1 MISALS
7 ACLCETR
14 PRSLHLFLRTFDTM
28 AAPSDCVTEVV
39 LANPVS
45 VVNLHQRLHQHLP
58 SSPYRHGAIYSSI
71 VEARKA
77 SHLKGCQR
85 TSTAERND
93 HTPSTILLLRGAF
106 KWRFGGEAEHN
117 LSPPWSWTFEELCG
131 KPFPYLARDLNCL
144 TSVIRSTSTPC
155 RSYTTIASVQSRC
168 CGLRDTHCLLT
179 FIQSTHRT

>member
-1 MISALS
+1 MISTPL
-7 ACLCETR
+7 ACLSGTR
-14 PRSLHLFLRTFDTM
+14 PHPLHPSFHTFDAM
-28 AAPSDCVTEVV
+28 VAASDCVTEVV
-39 LANPVS
+39 LANTIS
-45 VVNLHQRLHQHLP
+45 VVNLHQRLHRHLP

-77 SHLKGCQR
+77 SHLEGSQQA
-85 TSTAERND
+85 STAERDD

-131 KPFPYLARDLNCL
+131 KPFSYLARDLNCL
-144 TSVIRSTSTPC
+144 TSMVRSTSMPC
-155 RSYTTIASVQSRC
+155 CSYTTVACVQSRC
-168 CGLRDTHCLLT
+168 CGLRDRHYSLT